1 MLKSFM
7 TICDPRKEGEIHYG
21 SGSMWISAVVL
32 VIHAVFSWLLILI
45 LGYGL
50 VGATIMLNLSWWVIV
65 ISQLLYIFITVR
77 HCQCPLKSYII
88 STVIQC
94 YFPV

>member
-50 VGATIMLNLSWWVIV
+50 VGATIM
-65 ISQLLYIFITVR
+65 
-77 HCQCPLKSYII
+77 
-88 STVIQC
+88 
-94 YFPV
+94 